1 MAISDIASTD
11 PSALKKGPDCTV
23 CQALAEL
30 PPADAEGLR
39 AMLADKRRRF
49 TEIAAL
55 VSADED
61 TPDSVRQIHHQT
73 YRRHAKGDCAARER
87 LR

>member
-1 MAISDIASTD
+1 MAISDLASTD
-11 PSALKKGPDCTV
+11 PAALKKGPDCTV
-23 CQALAEL
+23 CQALEAL

-39 AMLADKRRRF
+39 TMLADKRRRF

-55 VSADED
+55 VSGDED
-61 TPDSVRQIHHQT
+61 TPEWVRAIHHAT